1 MAEDGH
7 RIFVFREMVFVVQRL
22 QRIEDFFCRQPIT
35 DRGKQVSISKEE
47 SIVTQ
52 VAAKIAAEITTALNT
67 GGNIEAALLDFD
79 LAFGHVREALFKA
92 HGDTMT
98 AVFTEAFPNSVEVA
112 HVPAMQPSAPQ
123 SQQYTQSPL
132 VTAPTGLK
140 VAGTQHG
147 PLPDWILAATKRAG
161 VTEIWDNRD
170 KAIGTKRP
178 WFKQAGTIAAGQEAV
193 AFWAPRGV
201 AA

>member
-1 MAEDGH
+1 M
-7 RIFVFREMVFVVQRL
+7 
-22 QRIEDFFCRQPIT
+22 
-35 DRGKQVSISKEE
+35 
-47 SIVTQ
+47 TQ

-112 HVPAMQPSAPQ
+112 SAPQ

-178 WFKQAGTIAAGQEAV
+178 WFKQAGAIAAGQEAV
-193 AFWAPRGV
+193 AFWAPKGV

>member
-1 MAEDGH
+1 
-7 RIFVFREMVFVVQRL
+7 MVFVVQRL
-22 QRIEDFFCRQPIT
+22 QRIEDFFCRQSIT

-79 LAFGHVREALFKA
+79 LAFGHVRDALFKA
-92 HGDTMT
+92 HGDNMV
-98 AVFTEAFPNSVEVA
+98 AVFAETFPNSV
-112 HVPAMQPSAPQ
+112 PAAMPAAPPQ
-123 SQQYTQSPL
+123 AQQYTQSAPL
-132 VTAPTGLK
+132 VSAPSGLK

-147 PLPDWILAATKRAG
+147 PLPDWIIAATTRAG

-193 AFWAPRGV
+193 AFWAPKGV